1 MSKPKTKR
9 FYKSVSVKER
19 ENGWGV
25 YLDDHLLKTPGKLS
39 LIAQSKAHADLI
51 ATEWDAQ
58 GTIIKPHLMPVTRLY
73 NVALERTPENRDA
86 LIAEVQKYA
95 GTDLLCY
102 RTEFPRVLAE
112 RQAAA
117 WDDWLEWARGIG
129 IELKTAIGINAVEQP
144 SEALESVGKI
154 ASKFDDLKLT
164 LLAHLNAVYGSAIL
178 ALAVVKGVLSAQ
190 KAYDL
195 SRLDFE
201 FQAERWGED
210 EEARELSEVTRTE
223 VIALSKLL

>member
-9 FYKSVSVKER
+9 FYKSVSVNEVKT
-19 ENGWGV
+19 GWGI

-39 LIAQSKAHADLI
+39 LIAQTKAHADLI
-51 ATEWDAQ
+51 ASEWDAQ
-58 GTIIKPHLMPVTRLY
+58 DTIIKPHLMPVTRLY

-102 RTEFPRVLAE
+102 RTEFPHGLAE

-117 WDDWLEWARGIG
+117 WDSWLDWARGLG
-129 IELKTAIGINAVEQP
+129 IDLEAVIGINAVEQP
-144 SEALESVGKI
+144 SEALRAVAKFAGE
-154 ASKFDDLKLT
+154 FDDLKLT

-178 ALAVVKGVLSAQ
+178 ALAVVKGELPAD

-195 SRLDFE
+195 SRIDFE

-210 EEARELSEVTRTE
+210 EEARELSEVTRNE